1 MYLFQIIRNFPSTKI
16 KEEHFL
22 FENMAGQPSSNPLY
36 TLPNLT
42 SIGSTSPASH
52 SLRENGDI
60 QPFNFN
66 SDKSLLGSGCPPNNY
81 TPSLNQASSYIYI
94 RPIKALPRRTLLSN
108 ILEQRSSHDT
118 INQRFRMDWSSFRP
132 NSDLDLPPIIL
143 GTDTTAPRRDTR
155 TSNPSSSYLRSASKF
170 GVQQQVIPPHQSS
183 SQDWNSGRSHLGFFK
198 LKTYDGE
205 WPADA
210 LEVLRNIS
218 WTGDASSHRKTRL
231 IPSMRQRYLVSKRND
246 QRQKTLTRP
255 HLPAFEPK
263 STSQK
268 SQKSN
273 QTSMLMR
280 TSQYFN
286 GNRCTKLRLGVPDEE
301 GRSGSLDFSDGWTMD
316 QGVVLQEEMVQSGST
331 YALKRK
337 SSSSYSDDDNQLIDD
352 AEGSFQRD
360 GAPVDLTKRRRI
372 E

>member
-1 MYLFQIIRNFPSTKI
+1 MYHQNKRKNTSCLRVNYIRYGRPTFHPI
-16 KEEHFL
+16 
-22 FENMAGQPSSNPLY
+22 PY

-143 GTDTTAPRRDTR
+143 GTDTTPPRRDTR

-183 SQDWNSGRSHLGFFK
+183 SQDWNSGRN
-198 LKTYDGE
+198 
-205 WPADA
+205 PADPIDENNA
-210 LEVLRNIS
+210 TWYRRGTITSE
-218 WTGDASSHRKTRL
+218 DA
-231 IPSMRQRYLVSKRND
+231 
-246 QRQKTLTRP
+246 TRP
-255 HLPAFEPK
+255 HLPPQPK

-280 TSQYFN
+280 TSQYFAASENVN
-286 GNRCTKLRLGVPDEE
+286 GNRCTKLRLREPDEE

-331 YALKRK
+331 DALKRK
-337 SSSSYSDDDNQLIDD
+337 SSSSYSDDDNQLIGD

-360 GAPVDLTKRRRI
+360 DAPVDLTKRRRI

>member
-1 MYLFQIIRNFPSTKI
+1 
-16 KEEHFL
+16 
-22 FENMAGQPSSNPLY
+22 MAGQPSSNPLY

-108 ILEQRSSHDT
+108 ILEQRSSHDQT

-231 IPSMRQRYLVSKRND
+231 IPSMRT
-246 QRQKTLTRP
+246 TLPGIEEER
-255 HLPAFEPK
+255 
-263 STSQK
+263 STSEDAYQA
-268 SQKSN
+268 SSPGLRAEINFPEIPEIESDFDVNENFPVLCSASEFIPEPLNRNVEREQMYET
-273 QTSMLMR
+273 QTE
-280 TSQYFN
+280 
-286 GNRCTKLRLGVPDEE
+286 GVPDEE

>member
-1 MYLFQIIRNFPSTKI
+1 
-16 KEEHFL
+16 
-22 FENMAGQPSSNPLY
+22 MAGQPSSNPLY

-143 GTDTTAPRRDTR
+143 GTDTTPPRRDTR

-218 WTGDASSHRKTRL
+218 WTGDASSNRKTRL
-231 IPSMRQRYLVSKRND
+231 IPSMRT
-246 QRQKTLTRP
+246 TLPGIEEEQSTSEDAYQSSSP
-255 HLPAFEPK
+255 NLQPK

-280 TSQYFN
+280 TSQYFAQPRKMWN
-286 GNRCTKLRLGVPDEE
+286 GNRCTKLRRRECRMKRDEVGVWTSP
-301 GRSGSLDFSDGWTMD
+301 DGWTMD

-331 YALKRK
+331 DALKRK
-337 SSSSYSDDDNQLIDD
+337 SSSSYSDDDNQLIGD

-360 GAPVDLTKRRRI
+360 DAPVDLTKRRRI